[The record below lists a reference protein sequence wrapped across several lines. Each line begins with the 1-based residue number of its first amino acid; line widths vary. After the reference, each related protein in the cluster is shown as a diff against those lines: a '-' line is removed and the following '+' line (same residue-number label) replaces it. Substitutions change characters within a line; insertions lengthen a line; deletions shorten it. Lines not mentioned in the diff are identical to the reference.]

1 MDHKLK
7 CRVTLWH
14 LQTDIIPEFIL
25 FLETTEEEM
34 EKRILGRNQVL
45 TATGPGTLIKKFF
58 AL

>member
-7 CRVTLWH
+7 CHVPLWH
-14 LQTDIIPEFIL
+14 LQTDITPEFIL

-45 TATGPGTLIKKFF
+45 TATDPGTMIKKFF
-58 AL
+58 VI